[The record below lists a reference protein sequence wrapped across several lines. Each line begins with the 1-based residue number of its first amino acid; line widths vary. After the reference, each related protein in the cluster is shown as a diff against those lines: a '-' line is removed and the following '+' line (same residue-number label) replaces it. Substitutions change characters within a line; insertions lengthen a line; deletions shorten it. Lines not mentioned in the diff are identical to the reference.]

1 MAFRSLRLVKPQQPC
16 GCLSMKKDSSM
27 FHPNLSEG
35 GFLPSGPKRRY
46 SNSPSLITPLAEAK
60 RFMKDCFLAV
70 GASADNAETVATNLL
85 EADYRGHYSH
95 GMNRLDMYIR
105 DIQHGTTD
113 ATVSPVTL
121 NETVATAHLDGRN
134 GLGAVVGKRAM
145 EIAISKA
152 KDVGIGLVVAKGSN
166 HYGIAGMYALQAI
179 EQGLIGLSV
188 TNTSPLMTPT
198 RAKQATLG
206 TNPLSLGAPGRKGD
220 NFVLDMATTAVAL
233 GKIEIAKRKGEPIPE
248 GWALNDA
255 GIPESN
261 PSIAYKYAKLM
272 PLGGTEVNS
281 GYKGYGLGMLVEIF
295 CGILSG
301 SSYGPHVR
309 RWGTSHAVAN
319 LGQAFMAINPA
330 VFAPGFEDRL
340 QDLMTYL
347 REMEPVDSG
356 KPVLVHGDKEKA
368 HMEKVHAEGGL
379 RYVPNQHKTNAILAE
394 ELKIAQMASET
405 VTLSTDEHDNDIKNN
420 LKAPEICIDITE
432 SDEDAVFP
440 TIKSQK
446 SPQEN
451 SIIDQSKPDNCAF
464 LREMIKDNLTIE
476 KTVSKGL
483 LEDLAKLDQVSLKT
497 IFSGLIGGISM
508 EELQTVWD
516 CFTGSCHEALES
528 YIRYLLIP
536 TAKQEFA
543 FEVNNVFLAVCQS
556 APALL
561 KAALIEE
568 FVTSENS
575 EKINILIQY
584 IAALSNDFQN
594 DVVRAF
600 LHSISQLQPKY
611 IPTIQALLSS
621 KVEDDVLNKLIEI
634 MASAV
639 ADFTSD
645 NAYGKLLFKAINL
658 LERHSNS
665 LEQPIKRIL
674 GSHKSIWK
682 IKIEKLVGCWFNQND
697 TLTQSFM

>member
-1 MAFRSLRLVKPQQPC
+1 MNFPRHVWNENSKGPLREFLKVAHEC
-16 GCLSMKKDSSM
+16 SS
-27 FHPNLSEG
+27 SE
-35 GFLPSGPKRRY
+35 FCNREEY
-46 SNSPSLITPLAEAK
+46 
-60 RFMKDCFLAV
+60 
-70 GASADNAETVATNLL
+70 
-85 EADYRGHYSH
+85 
-95 GMNRLDMYIR
+95 NRL
-105 DIQHGTTD
+105 Q
-113 ATVSPVTL
+113 
-121 NETVATAHLDGRN
+121 
-134 GLGAVVGKRAM
+134 
-145 EIAISKA
+145 
-152 KDVGIGLVVAKGSN
+152 
-166 HYGIAGMYALQAI
+166 
-179 EQGLIGLSV
+179 
-188 TNTSPLMTPT
+188 
-198 RAKQATLG
+198 
-206 TNPLSLGAPGRKGD
+206 SL
-220 NFVLDMATTAVAL
+220 FQL
-233 GKIEIAKRKGEPIPE
+233 
-248 GWALNDA
+248 
-255 GIPESN
+255 
-261 PSIAYKYAKLM
+261 
-272 PLGGTEVNS
+272 
-281 GYKGYGLGMLVEIF
+281 
-295 CGILSG
+295 
-301 SSYGPHVR
+301 
-309 RWGTSHAVAN
+309 
-319 LGQAFMAINPA
+319 
-330 VFAPGFEDRL
+330 
-340 QDLMTYL
+340 
-347 REMEPVDSG
+347 
-356 KPVLVHGDKEKA
+356 
-368 HMEKVHAEGGL
+368 
-379 RYVPNQHKTNAILAE
+379 
-394 ELKIAQMASET
+394 
-405 VTLSTDEHDNDIKNN
+405 DNDIKNN